1 MVDLTVRT
9 VIDNTLLF
17 LRDRKTAYSLKF
29 GAKDGATRMIMADL
43 VRFCHWQE
51 GAFHKDQRI
60 TDRLLGRQDVLR
72 RINEHIGL
80 TDRQLMVLYNGGP
93 IPDLIEENEDDR

>member
-1 MVDLTVRT
+1 MALTLQKV
-9 VIDNTLLF
+9 VDNTLLF
-17 LRDRKTAYSLKF
+17 LRDRKTAYQLKF
-29 GAKDGATRMIMADL
+29 GPKDGATRLIMADL
-43 VRFCHWQE
+43 VRFCHWQT

-80 TDRQLMVLYNGGP
+80 TDRQLMVLYNGGQV
-93 IPDLIEENEDDR
+93 PDLIEEEENDR